1 MVNFEH
7 VFYIYNPKSPVEFEA
22 LHDVSLTIEKGDF
35 VALVGRTGSGKS
47 TLVQHIN
54 ALMKPTQGKV
64 VVNGYENSP
73 KLKHKGKEIM
83 DLRKNVG
90 LVFQFPENQLFEETV
105 EKDVAFAP
113 KNFGMNEKD
122 ALEKAHE
129 ALRKVGL
136 NESFFKRSPFEL
148 SGGEK
153 RRVAIAGVLAFHPSV
168 LIVDEPTAGLDPEG
182 TKAMMALFKEV
193 HEEGTTVILVTHD
206 MNLVHAYC
214 QKVIVMEAGRI
225 AKITDPLSLFAENL
239 ESYSLE
245 TPLLYRLGLALKKK
259 GLDID
264 LAKIRNMDDLA
275 SAVVEARGNAR

>member
-7 VFYIYNPKSPVEFEA
+7 VFYVYNPKSPVEFEA
-22 LHDVSLTIEKGDF
+22 LHDVSLTIGKGEF

-47 TLVQHIN
+47 TLIQHIN
-54 ALMKPTQGKV
+54 ALMKPSQGKV

-73 KLKHKGKEIM
+73 KLKHKGKEIL

-129 ALRKVGL
+129 ALLKVGL
-136 NESFFKRSPFEL
+136 DESFFKRSPFEL

-153 RRVAIAGVLAFHPSV
+153 RRV
-168 LIVDEPTAGLDPEG
+168 
-182 TKAMMALFKEV
+182 
-193 HEEGTTVILVTHD
+193 
-206 MNLVHAYC
+206 
-214 QKVIVMEAGRI
+214 
-225 AKITDPLSLFAENL
+225 
-239 ESYSLE
+239 
-245 TPLLYRLGLALKKK
+245 
-259 GLDID
+259 
-264 LAKIRNMDDLA
+264 
-275 SAVVEARGNAR
+275 